1 MLQLVHISETK
12 SQIFCFICVSNSVMA
27 RAWYQGIVSGD
38 CPGNPGIKLRGKTD
52 AVIHD
57 EQVEGEREGSL
68 HLERNR
74 M

>member
-1 MLQLVHISETK
+1 
-12 SQIFCFICVSNSVMA
+12 MA

>member
-1 MLQLVHISETK
+1 MP
-12 SQIFCFICVSNSVMA
+12 
-27 RAWYQGIVSGD
+27 RAWYQGIVSGN

-57 EQVEGEREGSL
+57 EQVEREREGSW
-68 HLERNR
+68 HLERDR